1 MSLRASDAIVIGGG
15 LVGAA
20 IAHGLRG
27 QGLDTVLLDEGDIAF
42 RASRGNF
49 GLVWVQS
56 KGLGAPWYQRWTRN
70 SATEWPDLA
79 QDLTARTGLN
89 LSLQQPGG
97 INLCLTEA
105 EFEDRGR
112 RMEQMRAEAGN
123 FGFDYRMIRAPEL
136 RDMLPGL
143 GPTVVGGS
151 FTPYDGH
158 VSPLALLQSLHRVF
172 TEAGGAYIPN
182 AKVTAATAAPND
194 FRVETAAGSFTAP
207 RIVLAAGLGNAELA
221 PLFGLNTPVRPQ
233 KGQVLVT
240 ERAQTILPLP
250 MTSIRQTGEGSIMLG
265 ESNEEVGFDLT
276 QQPPVMANIAERAVR
291 AFPWIAEL
299 NIVRAWSALRVMAP
313 DGLPIYDQSDRFPGA
328 FTANCHSG
336 VTLAGA
342 HARVLAPMI
351 AAGALDPILAPF
363 SAKRFDV
370 QNAA

>member
-1 MSLRASDAIVIGGG
+1 VTARRSDAIVVGGG

-49 GLVWVQS
+49 GLIWVQS
-56 KGLGAPWYQRWTRN
+56 KGFGAPWYQRWTRG
-70 SATEWPDLA
+70 SAGAWPELA
-79 QDLTARTGLN
+79 ADLTGRTGID
-89 LSLQQPGG
+89 LSLRQPGG
-97 INLCLTEA
+97 ISLCLSEA
-105 EFEDRGR
+105 EFEERSR
-112 RMEQMRAEAGN
+112 RMEQMHAEAGN
-123 FGFDYRMIRAPEL
+123 FGFDYRMMRAAEL

-143 GPTVVGGS
+143 GPSVVGGS

-172 TEAGGAYIPN
+172 TEAGGAYVPN
-182 AKVTAATAAPND
+182 AKVTSATVAPHD
-194 FRVETAAGSFTAP
+194 FRVETAAGSFAAP
-207 RIVLAAGLGNAELA
+207 RIVLAAGLGNAALA
-221 PLFGLNTPVRPQ
+221 PVFGLHAPVRPQ

-240 ERAQTILPLP
+240 ERTQAILPLP
-250 MTSIRQTGEGSIMLG
+250 MTSIRQTGEGSLMLG
-265 ESNEEVGFDLT
+265 ESNEEAGFDLT
-276 QQPPVMANIAERAVR
+276 QQPPIMAKIAERAVR

-351 AAGALDPILAPF
+351 AAGALDPVLDPF
-363 SAKRFDV
+363 SARRFDV